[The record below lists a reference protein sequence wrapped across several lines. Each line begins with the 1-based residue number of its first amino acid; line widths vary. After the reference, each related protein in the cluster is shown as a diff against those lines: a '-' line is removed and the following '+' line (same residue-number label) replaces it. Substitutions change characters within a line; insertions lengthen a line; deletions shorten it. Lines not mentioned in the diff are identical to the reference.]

1 MYFFYK
7 RSIKDKNQYIDI
19 SLVLWLLSHYFIVK
33 PDQAFSPW
41 QWDYSNRDTWNDF
54 VHSNR
59 LVKRIKE
66 SQGFCFFFCKRTNKI
81 QNLAMRFKWPDLSGN
96 NPQNSEFYWRS
107 FCWEKK
113 IRIRWSSSH
122 TVMNLLFKSWICWW
136 FYISDSSVHSF
147 MHNEQWIHAG
157 GSYWNF

>member
-1 MYFFYK
+1 MYVFYK
-7 RSIKDKNQYIDI
+7 RRNKGKNQYIDI
-19 SLVLWLLSHYFIVK
+19 SLVLWLLSYYFIVK
-33 PDQAFSPW
+33 PDHAVPPW

-66 SQGFCFFFCKRTNKI
+66 SQGFCFFFANGPIKFKI
-81 QNLAMRFKWPDLSGN
+81 WLWDLSDLTSRETTLKILN
-96 NPQNSEFYWRS
+96 FIDVL
-107 FCWEKK
+107 FVDKKK
-113 IRIRWSSSH
+113 IRIHWSSSH

-136 FYISDSSVHSF
+136 LYISDSSVHSF
-147 MHNEQWIHAG
+147 MHNEQWIYAG